1 MVRNSGPVGIVGG
14 AYHWGTTVQHRAG
27 DVVTDNGHRREFELG
42 DDEFRFLAGFM
53 SRETGI
59 VLSDHKR
66 QMVCGRLVK
75 RLRAL
80 HLRSFAEY
88 VELLQGPGAA
98 AEVENLVNAI
108 TTNITNFFR
117 EPHHFDF
124 LRNSV
129 LFPRVAERPR
139 RPRVRIW
146 SAGCSSGEEPYSIAM
161 TMADVLKPGE
171 GWDALILATDIDTN
185 VLRRAE
191 AGIYPA
197 DALKHIPETYR
208 KRFIRRVAGDA
219 DKVQMADELRS
230 MIRFRRLNLH
240 DKWPMKGTFDVIF
253 CRNVA
258 IYFDK
263 PTQKKLFN
271 RYADYLNIG
280 GMLYL
285 GHAESLIGV
294 TDRFEVADKT
304 VYRRIR

>member
-1 MVRNSGPVGIVGG
+1 MQQQLANSGSGH
-14 AYHWGTTVQHRAG
+14 A
-27 DVVTDNGHRREFELG
+27 HRREFELG
-42 DDEFRFLAGFM
+42 DDEFRFLASFM

-59 VLSDHKR
+59 VLSAHKR

-80 HLRSFAEY
+80 GLNSFEEY
-88 VELLQGPGAA
+88 CDLLASPAAQG
-98 AEVENLVNAI
+98 EVENLVNAI
-108 TTNITNFFR
+108 TTNITKFFR

-129 LFPRVAERPR
+129 LVPRVAETPR
-139 RPRVRIW
+139 RPRLRIW

-161 TMADVLKPGE
+161 TMMDALKSTD

-185 VLRRAE
+185 VLHRAE
-191 AGIYPA
+191 NGIYSNESIA
-197 DALKHIPETYR
+197 SIPDTYR
-208 KRFIRRVAGDA
+208 KRFVRRLNGDSERA
-219 DKVQMADELRS
+219 QMSDDLRNL
-230 MIRFRRLNLH
+230 IRFRRLNLH
-240 DKWPMKGTFDVIF
+240 ETWPMKGLFDVIF

-263 PTQKKLFN
+263 PTQRKLFN
-271 RYADYLNIG
+271 RYADHLVMG

-304 VYRRIR
+304 VYRRIK

>member
-1 MVRNSGPVGIVGG
+1 MADQP
-14 AYHWGTTVQHRAG
+14 AEHA
-27 DVVTDNGHRREFELG
+27 HRREFELG
-42 DDEFRFLAGFM
+42 DDEFRFLAAFM

-88 VELLQGPGAA
+88 VELLQGPSAA

-117 EPHHFDF
+117 EPHHFHF
-124 LRNSV
+124 LRDAV
-129 LFPRVAERPR
+129 LAPRLTERPR
-139 RPRVRIW
+139 RPRIRIW

-161 TMADVLKPGE
+161 TMADVLKSGE

-191 AGIYPA
+191 AGIYPVE
-197 DALKHIPETYR
+197 ALKHIPETYR
-208 KRFIRRVAGDA
+208 KRFVRRVAGDA

-240 DKWPMKGTFDVIF
+240 DNWPMKGMFDAIF

-263 PTQKKLFN
+263 PTQRKLFN

-304 VYRRIR
+304 VYRRIK

>member
-1 MVRNSGPVGIVGG
+1 MADHP
-14 AYHWGTTVQHRAG
+14 AEHA
-27 DVVTDNGHRREFELG
+27 HRREFELG
-42 DDEFRFLAGFM
+42 DDEFRFLAAFM

-88 VELLQGPGAA
+88 VELLQGPSAA

-117 EPHHFDF
+117 EPHHFHF
-124 LRNSV
+124 LRDSV
-129 LFPRVAERPR
+129 LAPRLTERPR
-139 RPRVRIW
+139 RPRIRIW

-161 TMADVLKPGE
+161 TMADVLKSGE

-191 AGIYPA
+191 AGIYPVE
-197 DALKHIPETYR
+197 ALKHIPETYR
-208 KRFIRRVAGDA
+208 KRFVRRVAGDT

-240 DKWPMKGTFDVIF
+240 DNWPMKGMFDAIF

-263 PTQKKLFN
+263 PTQRKLFN

-304 VYRRIR
+304 VYRRIK

>member
-1 MVRNSGPVGIVGG
+1 MPSAGLVASGGNLQQQAVNAG
-14 AYHWGTTVQHRAG
+14 AET
-27 DVVTDNGHRREFELG
+27 GHRREFELG
-42 DDEFRFLAGFM
+42 DDEFHFLATFM

-59 VLSDHKR
+59 VLSAHKR

-80 HLRSFAEY
+80 HMRSFAEY
-88 VELLQGPGAA
+88 VELLQSNAA
-98 AEVENLVNAI
+98 AGEVEHLVNAI

-117 EPHHFDF
+117 EPHHFEF
-124 LRNSV
+124 LKNAV
-129 LFPRVAERPR
+129 LAPRLTEMPR
-139 RPRVRIW
+139 RPRIRIW

-161 TMADVLKPGE
+161 TMADALKSPE
-171 GWDALILATDIDTN
+171 MWDALILATDIDTN

-197 DALKHIPETYR
+197 EALKHIPESYR
-208 KRFIRRVAGDA
+208 KRYVRRIAGDS
-219 DKVQMADELRS
+219 DRVQMADELRT

-240 DKWPMKGTFDVIF
+240 ENWPMKGKFDVIF

-263 PTQKKLFN
+263 PTQRKLFN

-304 VYRRIR
+304 VYRRIK

>member
-1 MVRNSGPVGIVGG
+1 M
-14 AYHWGTTVQHRAG
+14 G
-27 DVVTDNGHRREFELG
+27 DPHAETGYRREFELG

-80 HLRSFAEY
+80 HLRSFGEY
-88 VELLQGPGAA
+88 VELLQGPGAS

-117 EPHHFDF
+117 ESHHFDF
-124 LRNSV
+124 LKNAV
-129 LFPRVAERPR
+129 LAPRTQERPR

-161 TMADVLKPGE
+161 TMADVLKAGE

-197 DALKHIPETYR
+197 EALKHIPETYR
-208 KRFIRRVAGDA
+208 KRFVRRVAGDH
-219 DKVQMADELRS
+219 DRVQMADELRAL
-230 MIRFRRLNLH
+230 IRFRRLNLH
-240 DKWPMKGTFDVIF
+240 DKWPMKGTFDAIF

-304 VYRRIR
+304 VYRRIK

>member
-1 MVRNSGPVGIVGG
+1 MGDEGPEI
-14 AYHWGTTVQHRAG
+14 
-27 DVVTDNGHRREFELG
+27 GHRREFELG
-42 DDEFRFLAGFM
+42 DEEFAFLASFL
-53 SRETGI
+53 SSETGI
-59 VLSDHKR
+59 VLSAHKR

-80 HLRSFAEY
+80 HLHSFAEY

-117 EPHHFDF
+117 EPHHFHF
-124 LRNSV
+124 LKDQV
-129 LFPRVAERPR
+129 LAPRVAERPR
-139 RPRVRIW
+139 RPRIRIW

-197 DALKHIPETYR
+197 DALKHIPDSYR
-208 KRFIRRVAGDA
+208 KRFVRRVPGEA
-219 DKVQMADELRS
+219 DRIQMADELRS
-230 MIRFRRLNLH
+230 MIRFRQLNLH
-240 DKWPMKGTFDVIF
+240 HEWPMKGSFDVIF

-263 PTQKKLFN
+263 PTQRRLFN
-271 RYADYLNIG
+271 RYADYLAIG

-294 TDRFEVADKT
+294 SDRFEVADKT
-304 VYRRIR
+304 VYRRIK

>member
-1 MVRNSGPVGIVGG
+1 
-14 AYHWGTTVQHRAG
+14 
-27 DVVTDNGHRREFELG
+27 
-42 DDEFRFLAGFM
+42 M

-75 RLRAL
+75 RLRSL
-80 HLRSFAEY
+80 GLRSFEDY
-88 VELLQGPGAA
+88 VELLQGPMAA

-124 LRNSV
+124 LKNSV
-129 LFPRVAERPR
+129 LQPRVTERPR
-139 RPRVRIW
+139 RPRIRVW

-185 VLRRAE
+185 VLRRGE
-191 AGIYPA
+191 AGIYPV
-197 DALKHIPETYR
+197 DAAKHIPETYR
-208 KRFIRRVAGDA
+208 KRFLRRMPGEQ
-219 DKVQMADELRS
+219 DKVQMADELRQ
-230 MIRFRRLNLH
+230 MIRFRQLNLH
-240 DKWPMKGTFDVIF
+240 EKWPMKGSFDVIF

-263 PTQKKLFN
+263 PTQRKLFN
-271 RYADYLNIG
+271 RYADHLNIG

-304 VYRRIR
+304 VYRRIK

>member
-1 MVRNSGPVGIVGG
+1 VQQRESGD
-14 AYHWGTTVQHRAG
+14 AAET
-27 DVVTDNGHRREFELG
+27 GHRREFELG
-42 DDEFRFLAGFM
+42 DEEFRFLASFM

-75 RLRAL
+75 RLRSL
-80 HLRSFAEY
+80 HMRSFAEY
-88 VELLQGPGAA
+88 CELLQGPGAA

-124 LRNSV
+124 LKNSV
-129 LFPRVAERPR
+129 LVPRLAERPR
-139 RPRVRIW
+139 RPRIRIW

-161 TMADVLKPGE
+161 TLADVIKQGE

-185 VLRRAE
+185 VLRRGE

-197 DALKHIPETYR
+197 EAMNNVPETYR
-208 KRFIRRVAGDA
+208 KRFVRRLAGET
-219 DKVQMADELRS
+219 DKVQMAEELRNL
-230 MIRFRRLNLH
+230 IRFRRLNLH
-240 DKWPMKGTFDVIF
+240 ETWPMKGLFDVIF

-263 PTQKKLFN
+263 PTQRKLFN
-271 RYADYLNIG
+271 RYADHLQMG
-280 GMLYL
+280 GYLYL

-304 VYRRIR
+304 VYRRIK